1 VLLGKNPGEGEIT
14 QESLRPL
21 SLPAF
26 TPGLPSELLE
36 RRPDIRRAEAD
47 LISANANISAARAAL
62 FPSISLN
69 GQGGY
74 SSVDL
79 SKLFQPSG
87 SMYSFGFDL
96 LATIFEGGRLSGQV
110 DLARGR
116 KEELVAA
123 YCQSIISAFRDVEDA
138 LVGIEQFSEQEKAQQ
153 EAALHAREAY
163 RIAEIR
169 YRLGA
174 ADFTTVLDAERT
186 MLSAEAAVDPAR
198 LARFTSFVGLF
209 RALGGGW

>member
-1 VLLGKNPGEGEIT
+1 
-14 QESLRPL
+14 L
-21 SLPAF
+21 SLPVF

-36 RRPDIRRAEAD
+36 RRPDIRGAEAD

-62 FPSISLN
+62 FPSVTLS

-74 SSVDL
+74 SSVKL
-79 SKLFQPSG
+79 SHLFEPGSG
-87 SMYSFGFDL
+87 MYSFGFDL

-110 DLARGR
+110 DVAKAR

-123 YCQSIISAFRDVEDA
+123 YYQSILSAFRDVEDA
-138 LVGIEQFSEQEKAQQ
+138 LAGIEQFNEQEKVLQ
-153 EAALHAREAY
+153 EAALHAREAF

-169 YRLGA
+169 YRLGG

-186 MLSAEAAVDPAR
+186 MLSAEAAVDPVR
-198 LARFTSFVGLF
+198 LARFASYVDLF